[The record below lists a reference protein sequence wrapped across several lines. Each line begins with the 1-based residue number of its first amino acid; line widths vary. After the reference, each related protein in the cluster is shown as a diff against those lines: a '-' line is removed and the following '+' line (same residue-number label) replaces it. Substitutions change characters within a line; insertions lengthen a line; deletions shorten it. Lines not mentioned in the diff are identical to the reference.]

1 MLRIECP
8 WCGVRNEDEFA
19 YGGDATVVR
28 PAQDASNEE
37 WSHFVHT
44 RNNPSGEHTEHWQHV
59 NGCRAWIT
67 VVRNTVTHKISSTA
81 PASPTLPFGDNMI
94 NQGT

>member
-19 YGGDATVVR
+19 YGGDATVER
-28 PAQDASNEE
+28 PTQEASNEE
-37 WSHFVHT
+37 WSRFVHT

-59 NGCRAWIT
+59 NGCRAWII

-81 PASPTLPFGDNMI
+81 PASPILPFADNMI

>member
-19 YGGDATVVR
+19 YGGDATVER

-37 WSHFVHT
+37 WSRFVHT

-59 NGCRAWIT
+59 NGCRAWII

-81 PASPTLPFGDNMI
+81 PASPILPFADNMI

>member
-19 YGGDATVVR
+19 YGGDATVER
-28 PAQDASNEE
+28 PAEDASNEE
-37 WSHFVHT
+37 WSRFVHM
-44 RNNPSGEHTEHWQHV
+44 RNNPAGDHTEHWQHL

-67 VVRNTVTHKISSTA
+67 VVRNTVTHKISSIA
-81 PASPTLPFGDNMI
+81 PASHTLPFGDNVN